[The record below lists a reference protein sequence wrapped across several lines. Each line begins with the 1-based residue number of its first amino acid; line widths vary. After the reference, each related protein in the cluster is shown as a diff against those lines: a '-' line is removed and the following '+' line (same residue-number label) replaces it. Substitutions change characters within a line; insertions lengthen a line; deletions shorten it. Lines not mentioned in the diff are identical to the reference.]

1 MLAVATRNGE
11 FVTILTQIKTR
22 RKHMNK
28 KVHYLTEAAMIAALY
43 VLLTYLSSVL
53 GLSSGAVQLR
63 FSEALCILPLFTPAA
78 VPGLFL
84 GCLLSNLLTTAIVW
98 DILFGSLATLLGAL
112 GTYALRHRSVYLA
125 PIPPILANTLIVP
138 AIICAMEGQWSLA
151 LYLSFGATVFLGE
164 LISCFVFGLLLH
176 RTCKRY
182 AGALFKGTGG
192 ISK

>member
-1 MLAVATRNGE
+1 
-11 FVTILTQIKTR
+11 
-22 RKHMNK
+22 MNK

-43 VLLTYLSSVL
+43 VLLTYLSSIL

-63 FSEALCILPLFTPAA
+63 FSEALCVLPLFTPAA

-84 GCLLSNLLTTAIVW
+84 GCLLSNLLTTAVIW

-112 GTYALRHRSVYLA
+112 GTFALRRRSVYLA

-138 AIICAMEGQWSLA
+138 AIICAIEGQWSLV
-151 LYLSFGATVFLGE
+151 LYLSFSVTVFFGE
-164 LISCFVFGLLLH
+164 LISCGVFGLFLH

-182 AGALFKGTGG
+182 ASILFQGTN
-192 ISK
+192 KPAK